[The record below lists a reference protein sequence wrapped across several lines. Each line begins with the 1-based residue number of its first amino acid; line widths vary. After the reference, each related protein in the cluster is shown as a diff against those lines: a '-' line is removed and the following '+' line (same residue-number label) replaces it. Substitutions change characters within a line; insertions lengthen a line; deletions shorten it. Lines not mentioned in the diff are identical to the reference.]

1 MKTITMTIE
10 QYNAIRRLKD
20 FAQWYIEEH
29 EGGSFISDDQWKED
43 RDDVAR
49 GVKALDAIDN
59 NIDREYTT
67 PTFQPAGEYYDEE

>member
-49 GVKALDAIDN
+49 GAKRLCERVGKDGHEGID
-59 NIDREYTT
+59 
-67 PTFQPAGEYYDEE
+67 PARFGTD